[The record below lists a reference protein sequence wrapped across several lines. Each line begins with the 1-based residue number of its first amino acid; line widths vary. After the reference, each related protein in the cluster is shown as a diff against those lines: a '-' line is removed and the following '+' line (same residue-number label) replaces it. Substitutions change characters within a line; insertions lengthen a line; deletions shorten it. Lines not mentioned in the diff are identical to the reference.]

1 MPKTRPEPV
10 CRWSKCSIQSH
21 PGPVAIVLYYLYLST
36 LSMLSRVS
44 AAHRVQCNWV
54 HLAVFHVISSGSSL
68 HFILIHCNTA
78 ILQALA
84 SLLTIPYILL
94 FVTVSDMLKNMQSR
108 KYSFKLLPKCLIRSG
123 RSSHHEQW
131 RSCGKNVWN
140 SVHKITKKRS
150 KPVCGW
156 PLCSF
161 FVPTCL
167 QAKYLASK
175 IASDHTKVIN
185 TDEVHSVVCW
195 GTVAVQCS
203 ACSVW
208 H

>member
-1 MPKTRPEPV
+1 MPELVIKTFNFGPSICLPMPRSRPV

-108 KYSFKLLPKCLIRSG
+108 KYSFKLLPKCLIRSVL
-123 RSSHHEQW
+123 SSHHEQ
-131 RSCGKNVWN
+131 S
-140 SVHKITKKRS
+140 
-150 KPVCGW
+150 
-156 PLCSF
+156 
-161 FVPTCL
+161 
-167 QAKYLASK
+167 
-175 IASDHTKVIN
+175 
-185 TDEVHSVVCW
+185 
-195 GTVAVQCS
+195 TVAILWQKCM
-203 ACSVW
+203 AGTGL
-208 H
+208 